1 VRDKDIIFVANA
13 ELTAIYKS
21 FQGLTNLTGA
31 ILTGLSGLTVCTTAK
46 C

>member
-13 ELTAIYKS
+13 RTRSLYQF
-21 FQGLTNLTGA
+21 FQALSLLTGPV
-31 ILTGLSGLTVCTTAK
+31 LSGATVCTYVK

>member
-13 ELTAIYKS
+13 ELTGIYKS

-31 ILTGLSGLTVCTTAK
+31 ILTGLTVCTTAK